1 MPQVKDGT
9 ACSSAGGGVRMFIGD
24 DEQSPS
30 NAQSLVAPP
39 LLPKKKWRQAL
50 RMLMFTLADSE

>member
-39 LLPKKKWRQAL
+39 LLPKKNGGKPCAC
-50 RMLMFTLADSE
+50 